1 MKPSRS
7 RYYGRALRAYSV
19 SELLIGL
26 LVFSI
31 LLGVLYSFSRLAEN
45 RFRRERK
52 LFDIQRAENK
62 VIRRI
67 KKVFD
72 NRISAVSND
81 ALLGTLCFT
90 SVYLS
95 NDTLE
100 CMECVLS
107 NTSDGLAIYT
117 SNEEPELFGEIHYT
131 YFTNDTEAKESD
143 GSAIGEFLSRLEL
156 VRTNGSRVCDLFAEP
171 RFDAE

>member
-26 LVFSI
+26 LVFSL

-45 RFRRERK
+45 RFRKERK
-52 LFDIQRAENK
+52 LIDIQRAENR
-62 VIRRI
+62 VIHRI
-67 KKVFD
+67 KKTFD

-81 ALLGTLCFT
+81 ALSDTLCFT

-117 SNEEPELFGEIHYT
+117 ADEEPELFEGIHYT
-131 YFTNDTEAKESD
+131 YFTNDTEAQESD
-143 GSAIGEFLSRLEL
+143 SPTIVEFHSRLEL
-156 VRTNGSRVCDLFAEP
+156 ARTNESRVCD
-171 RFDAE
+171 